1 MKTKINF
8 IKNYYKNTHSEKDF
22 EDLLTFSEEEIN
34 EIYNEIIEMSK
45 QFLQSKHDL
54 NWIIYKNIKHTHMK
68 FTQTELTILTQALQ
82 DYANS
87 DNDPTAI
94 DQCWGILS
102 KIDKMINNFN

>member
-1 MKTKINF
+1 
-8 IKNYYKNTHSEKDF
+8 
-22 EDLLTFSEEEIN
+22 
-34 EIYNEIIEMSK
+34 
-45 QFLQSKHDL
+45 
-54 NWIIYKNIKHTHMK
+54 MK

-94 DQCWGILS
+94 DQCWEILS

>member
-54 NWIIYKNIKHTHMK
+54 NWIIYKNIK
-68 FTQTELTILTQALQ
+68 
-82 DYANS
+82 
-87 DNDPTAI
+87 
-94 DQCWGILS
+94 
-102 KIDKMINNFN
+102 